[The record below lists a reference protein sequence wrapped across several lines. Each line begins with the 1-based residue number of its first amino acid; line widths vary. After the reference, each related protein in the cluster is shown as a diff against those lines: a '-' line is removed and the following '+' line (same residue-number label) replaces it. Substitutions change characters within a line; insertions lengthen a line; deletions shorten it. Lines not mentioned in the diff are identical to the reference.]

1 MNIMNSQ
8 TFVRSCSCLKSG
20 FTLIEILVVLGIVTL
35 LAAILFPVF
44 NSVRT
49 SARTATCA
57 SNLRQISVA
66 ISLYVQDNTQRYPL
80 IRQQMGCSWVDT
92 VYPYTKSTEVFKCP
106 ANEHGQYVP
115 GCSPEDPMVS
125 SIGGPKYGDNGSYD
139 MVTPFTETKST
150 IEPGGGVTSL
160 YTIEPRSLSVMKYR
174 LPSSTILLLDGA
186 DTTHF
191 FHNNYAALN
200 PGIEPIH
207 SVADLNDGGVV
218 AVHKDGVN
226 LLYVDGHVKWQNL
239 DSLASTPMW
248 RFDGRETTATAPA
261 TP

>member
-1 MNIMNSQ
+1 MTPNTSIES
-8 TFVRSCSCLKSG
+8 RSSRGSG
-20 FTLIEILVVLGIVTL
+20 FTLVEILVVMGIVLL

-44 NSVRT
+44 NSVRA

-57 SNLRQISVA
+57 SNLRQISTA
-66 ISLYVQDNTQRYPL
+66 ISIYVQDNTQRYPL
-80 IRQQMGCSWVDT
+80 VRQRVGCSWVDT

-106 ANEHGQYVP
+106 ANDHGQYVP
-115 GCSPEDPMVS
+115 GCSPEDPMVPL
-125 SIGGPKYGDNGSYD
+125 IAGPKYGENGSYD
-139 MVTPFTETKST
+139 MVTPFTST
-150 IEPGGGVTSL
+150 DSTVLPGGAVATQ
-160 YTIEPRSLSVMKYR
+160 YHIEPRSLSGARYR
-174 LPSSTILLLDGA
+174 FPTTTILLLDGA

-218 AVHKDGVN
+218 AVHRDGVN

-239 DSLASTPMW
+239 QSLASTPMW
-248 RFDGRETTATAPA
+248 RFDGRETVA
-261 TP
+261 TPPTP